1 MWNFDQVYYDQPP
14 VEHCIWQDRW
24 KAQHAHFNKRS
35 TERRLKK
42 NNKSAEI
49 LTSTVISI
57 THCGTVSLS
66 SMDSVSPPESLH
78 SNLQRKNKAD
88 QKKRWTCATISN
100 DTWWHHKGKIWLSN
114 MTLTDDLKVSL
125 PKKGSA
131 SRFSK
136 DNWCVWWHLEISV
149 AFLDPVF
156 LLSVHWGNKNIINKP
171 DDILAW
177 NALTGTVCSQFMFEA
192 KWIKRRGKQD
202 KGKNMPWWRSPR
214 CRHLAVCA
222 FTG

>member
-1 MWNFDQVYYDQPP
+1 MISHQWNTAYDRIDEKHNMHTLIKDQ
-14 VEHCIWQDRW
+14 R
-24 KAQHAHFNKRS
+24 KGGF
-35 TERRLKK
+35 KK
-42 NNKSAEI
+42 KKSAEI

-100 DTWWHHKGKIWLSN
+100 DMWWHHKGKIWLSN
-114 MTLTDDLKVSL
+114 MTLTDDLKVWKFVGESL

-149 AFLDPVF
+149 PFLDPVF

-171 DDILAW
+171 DDILA
-177 NALTGTVCSQFMFEA
+177 
-192 KWIKRRGKQD
+192 
-202 KGKNMPWWRSPR
+202 
-214 CRHLAVCA
+214 
-222 FTG
+222 